1 MSQEIVGEVVFLG
14 HALLL
19 GIMITFVYDWFLI
32 ARRIVKHNTL
42 LISLEDFIFWVFC
55 AVSVFVMLYRENSGT
70 LRWFAVAG
78 ACLGMLLY
86 KKTVSHFLIRIVSKI
101 LQKFLQ
107 LLRRF
112 LIILFK
118 PVSIAADKGKQGCS
132 HVKSEG
138 RKISKY
144 IKNRLTACRKV
155 LKIILCKR

>member
-1 MSQEIVGEVVFLG
+1 MSQEIVREVIFLG

-32 ARRIVKHNTL
+32 ARRLIKHNIL
-42 LISLEDFIFWVFC
+42 LISLEDFIFWIFC
-55 AVSVFVMLYRENSGT
+55 AISMFVMLYRENSGT

-86 KKTVSHFLIRIVSKI
+86 KKTVSHFLIRTVSRI
-101 LQKFLQ
+101 LQKLLQ

-112 LIILFK
+112 LSIFIK
-118 PVSIAADKGKQGCS
+118 PVSIAANKGKQGCFR
-132 HVKSEG
+132 VKSEG
-138 RKISKY
+138 RKLSKY
-144 IKNRLTACRKV
+144 IKNRLTACKKV

>member
-1 MSQEIVGEVVFLG
+1 MSQEIVREAVFLG

-32 ARRIVKHNTL
+32 ARRLIKHNML
-42 LISLEDFIFWVFC
+42 FVSLEDFIFWVFC
-55 AVSVFVMLYRENSGT
+55 AVSMFVMLYRENSGT

-86 KKTVSHFLIRIVSKI
+86 KKTVSHFWIRMVSAI

-107 LLRRF
+107 GIKRFFGILL
-112 LIILFK
+112 K
-118 PVSIAADKGKQGCS
+118 PVGKAADKAADKGN
-132 HVKSEG
+132 
-138 RKISKY
+138 KITKY
-144 IKNRLTACRKV
+144 IKNRLTICKKI